1 MIHAD
6 TLHDVTSLDECWS
19 HLDRESFG
27 RLAVAT
33 DVGVDIFP
41 VNFTVH
47 DREIYLRSAPGSKLV
62 DILKRP
68 GVAFEI
74 DGRQSGMHW
83 SVVVKGDATR
93 MSSDAEIRACGVLAL
108 HTATPTAKWNYIRI
122 QPDSVTGR
130 RFSLLEVL
138 SEPSSTATVRSSP
151 RSTARGSQRSS
162 FPLSS

>member
-1 MIHAD
+1 MIQVD
-6 TLHDVTSLDECWS
+6 TLQHVTSLDECWW

-41 VNFTVH
+41 VNFTAH
-47 DREIYLRSAPGSKLV
+47 DREIYLRSAPGSKLA
-62 DILKRP
+62 DIVKRP

-93 MSSDAEIRACGVLAL
+93 MSSDADIRASGVLEGLPEKDAAAIL
-108 HTATPTAKWNYIRI
+108 GVPPGTVKSRLSRAKARLANRL
-122 QPDSVTGR
+122 PH
-130 RFSLLEVL
+130 
-138 SEPSSTATVRSSP
+138 PP
-151 RSTARGSQRSS
+151 RWKEAINETD
-162 FPLSS
+162 